1 MKTLKTIS
9 ASLILIIAFSSSIFA
24 QSNAKVLAVINE
36 AEWCPTCQHN
46 GDRAMKVFK
55 ANNKGGKFQFV
66 MNNLTN
72 DDTKMK
78 SAEDLKNLGL
88 TDAIAP
94 YKGTGTVYFFNAD
107 TKALI
112 SNISIAKTN
121 EELAATMLSAL
132 KVTGCKVKEHSCD

>member
-9 ASLILIIAFSSSIFA
+9 TSLILIIAFSSSIFA

-36 AEWCPTCQHN
+36 AEWCPVCQHN
-46 GDRAMKVFK
+46 GDRAMKAFK
-55 ANNKGGKFQFV
+55 ANNKDAKFQFV

-72 DDTKMK
+72 DETKMK

-88 TDAIAP
+88 TDVIAP

-112 SNISIAKTN
+112 SNISIAKTD
-121 EELAATMLSAL
+121 EELAAAMLSAQ
-132 KVTGCKVKEHSCD
+132 KGIKGKINTDSCD